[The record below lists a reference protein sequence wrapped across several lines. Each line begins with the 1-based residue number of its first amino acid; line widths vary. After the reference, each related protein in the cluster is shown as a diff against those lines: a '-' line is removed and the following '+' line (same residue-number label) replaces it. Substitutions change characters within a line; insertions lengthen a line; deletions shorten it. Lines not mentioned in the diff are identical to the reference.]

1 MTVGTGIAPVLPAA
15 GAAARGLMAAAW
27 KSVGVRTIAERV
39 DARLPITAGEDFHLA
54 LKQICPV

>member
-1 MTVGTGIAPVLPAA
+1 
-15 GAAARGLMAAAW
+15 
-27 KSVGVRTIAERV
+27 VRTIAERA